1 MTALSSVESSGEVIQ
16 HAWQGQR
23 LRRWLLFAG
32 IGAVTVYAV
41 GDLVS
46 GLLYDGY
53 SFQDQAISE
62 LSAYGSPVR
71 PLALTW
77 LTLHDLAGDRVRCGR
92 VAVGRRQQGGASDR
106 GQGDQLPNWLP
117 SQGLTTPRRWPAR
130 VPV

>member
-32 IGAVTVYAV
+32 IGAVAVYAV
-41 GDLVS
+41 GD
-46 GLLYDGY
+46 